1 MPLRGVAARWLSAA
15 LICTAVIAANMW
27 IQPVTAGRVLFLPFY
42 PAIMAVGFLCGAAPA
57 AVSLLGIAVAT
68 DVLWMPPAG
77 SLAIEQSSDR
87 IALVLFLICG
97 SVALTLAVFAR
108 RLLTEK
114 QQAIEDS
121 RNAEARF
128 QVALRGSSIIAWA
141 CDADKRYTWVY
152 NQGAGLRPE
161 DFIGRRIGDVVAR
174 EQYAG
179 YAEAVDRVLATARA
193 ERLPVTF
200 EHEGELRHY
209 LSNIDPVL
217 DEAGRV
223 VGLVGASMDVT
234 EIRRTE
240 EALRRSEEQLRLE
253 SRRKDEFLAI
263 LAHELRNPLA
273 PARYAVRLLDPAES
287 TSPQGMANA
296 RRIIDRQ
303 LSHMARLLDDLLDI
317 ARITRNAIEIRR
329 DSLDLRA
336 IIEGAVETAKPLAD
350 AVNVELELR
359 QPSYPLPVRG
369 DAARLNQVLAN
380 LLNNAIKYTDPG
392 GHVLVVSETAEDR
405 VRVRVED
412 DGIGIAPEL
421 LPRIF
426 DLFTRGPSSPRGASG
441 LGIGLTVANQIIAL
455 HEGRLEASSAGV
467 GLGSRFTLELPFAAE
482 APALT
487 EPLAEP
493 EKVTVLGASSIRVL
507 IVDDNVDAADALEQV
522 LNSAGYQTKV
532 AYEGVSALEI
542 AELLRP
548 SVILLD
554 IGLPNLSGHEV
565 ARRVRSQPWGLSAQL
580 IAITGWGDAEARR
593 KTREA
598 GFDEHL
604 TKPVDP
610 QQLLQLV
617 ARSTRNI
624 A

>member
-1 MPLRGVAARWLSAA
+1 VPLRGVAARWLSAA

-97 SVALTLAVFAR
+97 SIALTLAAFAR

-200 EHEGELRHY
+200 EHAGELRHY

-336 IIEGAVETAKPLAD
+336 IVEGAVETAKPLAD

-467 GLGSRFTLELPFAAE
+467 GLGSRFTLELPYTAE
-482 APALT
+482 VPALT